1 MLRLNNAI
9 KSEIGY
15 SYQFLQSIH
24 IFEHAVLLNR
34 YCESYL
40 DAWLPF
46 VRITLII
53 LFETKKEEI
62 NEENST
68 EEVV

>member
-53 LFETKKEEI
+53 LF
-62 NEENST
+62 
-68 EEVV
+68 

>member
-1 MLRLNNAI
+1 MLRLNSAI

-15 SYQFLQSIH
+15 SYQFLQSVY
-24 IFEHAVLLNR
+24 IFEHVILLNR

-53 LFETKKEEI
+53 LFS
-62 NEENST
+62 NEERRDK
-68 EEVV
+68 